1 MRIRRRFRR
10 GMRSR
15 LNKQYLR
22 WRARFSRAR
31 RGR

>member
-1 MRIRRRFRR
+1 MRRTRRFRG

-22 WRARFSRAR
+22 WRARLSRAR